1 LVERNFQNERAKLK
15 MEPIAIV
22 AIVGIVATGAW
33 LLFVCRRNKFA
44 KLPKS
49 PSTENLSTM
58 VQEDPIPVSS

>member
-1 LVERNFQNERAKLK
+1 